1 MPCEKCRNIAIRA
14 PPVGVLKILD
24 FQNSK
29 QEDINLKKVF
39 YIIDKNGEFLSE
51 DGKKR
56 YKALSGQ
63 ALYEYLRSEEGKI
76 KYFDVWQDDDRAV
89 MVGVEVPT
97 ERAKAY
103 ESEKRRRRYL
113 SAVMEELD
121 ISITSLEVVM
131 DAESGSVNGESALSS
146 LSIDIEDAL
155 VEKIEKEE
163 LHRALKKLTQEERA
177 FIKALFFDGY
187 SERDYAKK
195 TGVYHNAV
203 HKKKLRILK
212 KLKNFLKN

>member
-1 MPCEKCRNIAIRA
+1 MKKIFY
-14 PPVGVLKILD
+14 ILD
-24 FQNSK
+24 
-29 QEDINLKKVF
+29 D
-39 YIIDKNGEFLSE
+39 NGEFLSE

-56 YKALSGQ
+56 YRALTGQ
-63 ALYEYLRSEEGKI
+63 ALYQYLRGEEGKK

-89 MVGVEVPT
+89 MVGVEVPP
-97 ERAKAY
+97 ERAKIYAA
-103 ESEKRRRRYL
+103 EKRRRRYL
-113 SAVMEELD
+113 YSVMEELD
-121 ISITSLEVVM
+121 ISMTSLDVVL
-131 DAESGSVNGESALSS
+131 DAESEMVNGEHALPS
-146 LSIDIEDAL
+146 LAIDIEESL

-163 LHRALKKLTQEERA
+163 LHKALKRLTKEERE

-195 TGVYHNAV
+195 TGVYHNAI

>member
-1 MPCEKCRNIAIRA
+1 MKKIFY
-14 PPVGVLKILD
+14 ILD
-24 FQNSK
+24 S
-29 QEDINLKKVF
+29 
-39 YIIDKNGEFLSE
+39 NGEFLSE

-56 YKALSGQ
+56 YKALTGQ
-63 ALYEYLRSEEGKI
+63 ALYLYLRSEDGKK

-89 MVGVEVPT
+89 MVGVEVPP
-97 ERAKAY
+97 ERAKIY

-113 SAVMEELD
+113 CAVMEELD
-121 ISITSLEVVM
+121 ISITSLDVM
-131 DAESGSVNGESALSS
+131 TDTENEIVNGEHALPS
-146 LSIDIEDAL
+146 LSIDIEESL

-163 LHRALKKLTQEERA
+163 LHKAIKKLTKDEQE

-195 TGVYHNAV
+195 MGVYHNAI

-212 KLKNFLKN
+212 KLKKFLKN

>member
-1 MPCEKCRNIAIRA
+1 M
-14 PPVGVLKILD
+14 
-24 FQNSK
+24 
-29 QEDINLKKVF
+29 KKVF

-63 ALYEYLRSEEGKI
+63 ALYEYLRSEEGKN

-89 MVGVEVPT
+89 MVGVEVPP
-97 ERAKAY
+97 ERAKVY
-103 ESEKRRRRYL
+103 EAEKRRRRYL
-113 SAVMEELD
+113 YAVMEELD
-121 ISITSLEVVM
+121 ISITSLDVLTNNENEM
-131 DAESGSVNGESALSS
+131 VNGEHALPS
-146 LSIDIEDAL
+146 LSVS
-155 VEKIEKEE
+155 VEETLMDKLEREE
-163 LHRALKKLTQEERA
+163 LHKAIKKLTKEEQE
-177 FIKALFFDGY
+177 FIEAIFFEGY

-195 TGVYHNAV
+195 TGVYHNAI

>member
-1 MPCEKCRNIAIRA
+1 M
-14 PPVGVLKILD
+14 
-24 FQNSK
+24 
-29 QEDINLKKVF
+29 KKVF
-39 YIIDKNGEFLSE
+39 YILDSNGEFLSE

-63 ALYEYLRSEEGKI
+63 ALYEYLRREEGRK
-76 KYFDVWQDDDRAV
+76 KYFDVWQDDDCTV
-89 MVGVEVPT
+89 MVGVEVPP

-113 SAVMEELD
+113 YSVMEELD
-121 ISITSLEVVM
+121 ISITSLDVVI
-131 DAESGSVNGESALSS
+131 DAENELVNGEHALPS
-146 LSIDIEDAL
+146 LSIDIEESL

-163 LHRALKKLTQEERA
+163 LHKAIQKLTKEERS

-187 SERDYAKK
+187 SEREYAKK

>member
-1 MPCEKCRNIAIRA
+1 M
-14 PPVGVLKILD
+14 
-24 FQNSK
+24 
-29 QEDINLKKVF
+29 KKVF
-39 YIIDKNGEFLSE
+39 YILDSNGEFLSE
-51 DGKKR
+51 DGKKC
-56 YKALSGQ
+56 YKALTGQ
-63 ALYEYLRSEEGKI
+63 ALYQYLRTEDGRK

-89 MVGVEVPT
+89 MVGVEVPP
-97 ERAKAY
+97 ERAKIY

-121 ISITSLEVVM
+121 ISITSLDIIVGDEN
-131 DAESGSVNGESALSS
+131 GTINGEHALPS

-163 LHRALKKLTQEERA
+163 LHRAIQKLTQEERA

-195 TGVYHNAV
+195 TGVYHNVV

>member
-187 SERDYAKK
+187 SEREWSRITGIPQK
-195 TGVYHNAV
+195 TINNRRR
-203 HKKKLRILK
+203 KIIDKLK
-212 KLKNFLKN
+212 KFLNN

>member
-1 MPCEKCRNIAIRA
+1 M
-14 PPVGVLKILD
+14 
-24 FQNSK
+24 
-29 QEDINLKKVF
+29 KKVF
-39 YIIDKNGEFLSE
+39 YILDSNGEFLSE
-51 DGKKR
+51 DGKKC
-56 YKALSGQ
+56 YKALTGQ
-63 ALYEYLRSEEGKI
+63 ALYQYLRTEEGKK

-97 ERAKAY
+97 ERAKIY
-103 ESEKRRRRYL
+103 EAEKRRRRYL
-113 SAVMEELD
+113 YSVMEELD
-121 ISITSLEVVM
+121 ISITSLDVVL
-131 DAESGSVNGESALSS
+131 DAESEMVNGEHALPS
-146 LSIDIEDAL
+146 LAIDIEESL

-163 LHRALKKLTQEERA
+163 LHKALKRLTKEERE

-195 TGVYHNAV
+195 TGVYHNAI

>member
-1 MPCEKCRNIAIRA
+1 M
-14 PPVGVLKILD
+14 
-24 FQNSK
+24 
-29 QEDINLKKVF
+29 KKVF
-39 YIIDKNGEFLSE
+39 YILDSNGEFLSE

-63 ALYEYLRSEEGKI
+63 ALYQYLRTGEGKK

-121 ISITSLEVVM
+121 IKYTIVPPITWKASFKFAGKGRS
-131 DAESGSVNGESALSS
+131 AE
-146 LSIDIEDAL
+146 
-155 VEKIEKEE
+155 
-163 LHRALKKLTQEERA
+163 KKA
-177 FIKALFFDGY
+177 A
-187 SERDYAKK
+187 
-195 TGVYHNAV
+195 
-203 HKKKLRILK
+203 
-212 KLKNFLKN
+212 